1 VIIIRDHKGIKLPM
15 RRFRFYT
22 EELNAD
28 REHENKESVKQSHLK
43 ALSFLSYCFA
53 IRDADNL
60 MRNILKY
67 LRFGGKLTNHFK
79 TWLDSARSKGEFSA
93 FCWNNNL

>member
-1 VIIIRDHKGIKLPM
+1 
-15 RRFRFYT
+15 
-22 EELNAD
+22 
-28 REHENKESVKQSHLK
+28 
-43 ALSFLSYCFA
+43 
-53 IRDADNL
+53 L